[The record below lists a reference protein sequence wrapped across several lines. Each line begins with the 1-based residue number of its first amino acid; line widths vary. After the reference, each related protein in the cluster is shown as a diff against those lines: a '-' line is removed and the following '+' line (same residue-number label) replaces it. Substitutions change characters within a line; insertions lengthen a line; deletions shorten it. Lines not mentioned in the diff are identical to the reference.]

1 MSHVSSFNKQAGQ
14 YTSGEIPMSSD
25 DYTETPEIIQYPM
38 KVVRKFDK
46 VGFRM
51 LKKLCRKFMQKQK
64 DEYLIHQTR

>member
-1 MSHVSSFNKQAGQ
+1 
-14 YTSGEIPMSSD
+14 MSSD

-64 DEYLIHQTR
+64 DEYLIH